1 MKTIL
6 ATLLLIL
13 LFASTA
19 TAQFGQPKKPLG
31 TIRSNPFDSNS
42 ISNPFGAG
50 SPHKANGL
58 MNPYSRY
65 GSSFSNQS
73 WRNPYAT
80 QAPKLYQGGQYRG
93 RLSTNR
99 FDTDSTSNPFGRY
112 GSPFSSESINNPFG
126 TGSPFNTKP
135 LYVWPGD

>member
-13 LFASTA
+13 LSSTA
-19 TAQFGQPKKPLG
+19 MAQFGQPRQPLG
-31 TIRSNPFDSNS
+31 TLRTNQFDQSS
-42 ISNPFGAG
+42 IANPFGAG
-50 SPHKANGL
+50 SPFKANGL
-58 MNPYSRY
+58 MTPHGQY
-65 GSSFSNQS
+65 GSPFSNQS

-80 QAPKLYQGGQYRG
+80 EAPRLYQGGQYRG

-112 GSPFSSESINNPFG
+112 GSPNSPDSINNPFG
-126 TGSPFNTKP
+126 AGSPFSTKP
-135 LYVWPGD
+135 IQVWPGD